1 MTNVSQRW
9 LVAVAAIGAAM
20 AAGAVILVVLSPDP
34 RPQGR
39 LTPPTPVPRSS
50 ALSSAGP
57 ASIAFATG
65 PYSSGPVAPPA
76 SGAYLGAWVRP
87 ASLTQPGRL
96 AAVTEWEATL
106 GRRLDIVNTYRRFDE
121 EFFTESDRE
130 FTARGSTLMLSWAG
144 GDTRMITM
152 GRHDALIRERAEQVK
167 AFGKPV
173 LLRFRWE
180 MDRPGLRASMWSPA
194 DYIAAWKH
202 VRKLFAAVG
211 ATNASWVW
219 CPTVEGFESDAPDF
233 YPGDDQTDWVCA
245 DVYAGVKFSTL
256 ENLVRPFL
264 QWAAAHPK
272 KPIMIGEFGVA
283 QAWGARQR
291 ARWLREAAA
300 VFKANPQ
307 IRAVV
312 YFESDPT
319 DAKGANQHFQ
329 ISDDPVALEAFREL
343 AREPYFNPASR

>member
-1 MTNVSQRW
+1 MVLAHRW
-9 LVAVAAIGAAM
+9 LVALAAVGAVAA
-20 AAGAVILVVLSPDP
+20 AGTAILVVLSPEP
-34 RPQGR
+34 RPQGQ
-39 LTPPTPVPRSS
+39 LTPPPPVPRSPGLAS
-50 ALSSAGP
+50 PGP
-57 ASIAFATG
+57 QSIAFSTG
-65 PYSSGPVAPPA
+65 PYAAGPVAAPA
-76 SGAYLGAWVRP
+76 YGAYLGAWVRP

-96 AAVTEWEATL
+96 AAVTEWEETL

-121 EFFTESDRE
+121 EFFTESDLE
-130 FTARGSTLMLSWAG
+130 FSARGSTLMLSWAG

-152 GRHDALIRERAEQVK
+152 GRHDSLIRERAQQVK

-202 VRKLFAAVG
+202 VRKRFAEEG

-219 CPTVEGFESDAPDF
+219 CPTAEGFETDAPDF
-233 YPGDDQTDWVCA
+233 YPGDDHVDWVCA
-245 DVYAGVKFSTL
+245 DVYAGARFSTL
-256 ENLVRPFL
+256 EDLVRPFL
-264 QWAAAHPK
+264 TWSAQHPT

-283 QAWGARQR
+283 AAWGARQR
-291 ARWLREAAA
+291 AQWLREAAA

-319 DAKGANQHFQ
+319 DAKGATQHFQ
-329 ISDDPVALEAFREL
+329 IADDPLALEAFREF